1 MNLGVGLDGPLKAI
15 RVLEF
20 SGLGPTPF
28 AAMVLADMGAHVLR
42 IDRPDKG
49 ETLTQSKGADTLFR
63 GRSSLTLDLKDP
75 ARARSAR
82 ALAKH
87 ADVVLEGYRPGVM
100 EHLGLG
106 PDELLADHPG
116 LVYARITGWG
126 QSGPL
131 AKSAG
136 HDINYISLTGA
147 LLAIGTEG
155 EPPPPPLNLVGDF
168 GAGGMMAVAGILA
181 ALVERQS
188 SGRGQVVDAAM
199 IDGTTLLLAQVTSLR
214 TLGLWSDRR
223 GANLLDGGSYFYRC
237 YRCAD
242 GGFVAV
248 GALERKF
255 HDAFIEGLGLDPA
268 DFDNRLDPAHWSE
281 RAARIAAIFER
292 QDRAHWERWFD
303 GTDACVT
310 PVLSMDE
317 APAHPANRERA
328 VHVDASPAA
337 APSAAPRFS
346 RTPSSA
352 GPEGGAITA
361 EELRRWEVPGDLV
374 QALTSSA

>member
-1 MNLGVGLDGPLKAI
+1 M
-15 RVLEF
+15 
-20 SGLGPTPF
+20 
-28 AAMVLADMGAHVLR
+28 MLADMGADVLR
-42 IDRPDKG
+42 IDRPDAG
-49 ETLTQSKGADTLFR
+49 ETLIQSKTADTLSR
-63 GRSSLTLDLKDP
+63 GRSSLVLDLKNP
-75 ARARSAR
+75 VQASAAR
-82 ALAKH
+82 ALARH

-106 PDELLADHPG
+106 PDRLLLDHPG
-116 LVYARITGWG
+116 LIYARITGWG
-126 QSGPL
+126 QDGPL
-131 AKSAG
+131 ARRAG

-147 LLAIGTEG
+147 LLAMGTEG

-168 GAGGMMAVAGILA
+168 GAGGMLAVAGILA

-188 SGRGQVVDAAM
+188 SGLGQVVDAAM
-199 IDGTTLLLAQVTSLR
+199 IDGTALLLAQVASLR
-214 TLGLWSDRR
+214 ASGLWSERR

-255 HDAFIEGLGLDPA
+255 HDAFIAGLGLEPA
-268 DFDNRLDPAHWSE
+268 EFDNRLDPSHWPA
-281 RAARIAAIFER
+281 RAQHIAGIFARE
-292 QDRAHWERWFD
+292 DRAFWEHRFE

-317 APAHPANRERA
+317 APAHPANRDRGL
-328 VHVDASPAA
+328 HVGASPAA

-352 GPEGGAITA
+352 GPEGGAMTA
-361 EELRRWEVPGDLV
+361 DQLRDWEVPEELL
-374 QALTSSA
+374 QALTGPA

>member
-1 MNLGVGLDGPLKAI
+1 
-15 RVLEF
+15 VLEF

-28 AAMVLADMGAHVLR
+28 AAMMLADMGADILR

-49 ETLTQSKGADTLFR
+49 ESLTQSKGADTLFR
-63 GRSSLTLDLKDP
+63 GRPSLTLDLKDRDQ
-75 ARARSAR
+75 AAAAR
-82 ALAKH
+82 ALARH
-87 ADVVLEGYRPGVM
+87 ADVVVEGYRPGVM

-106 PDELLADHPG
+106 PDVLFGDHPA
-116 LVYARITGWG
+116 LIYARITGWG
-126 QSGPL
+126 QKGPL
-131 AKSAG
+131 ARSAG

-155 EPPPPPLNLVGDF
+155 EPPPPPLNLLGDF

-199 IDGTTLLLAQVTSLR
+199 VDGTALLLAQVASLR
-214 TLGLWSDRR
+214 MCGLWSERR

-248 GALERKF
+248 GALESKF
-255 HDAFIEGLGLDPA
+255 HDAFIERLGLDPA
-268 DFDNRLDPAHWSE
+268 DFPDRLEPRHWPE
-281 RAARIAAIFER
+281 RAGRIAAIFARE
-292 QDRAHWERWFD
+292 DRAFWERRFD

-310 PVLSMDE
+310 PVLSMDD
-317 APAHPANRERA
+317 APAHPANSARA
-328 VHVDASPAA
+328 MHVDTSPAA

-346 RTPSSA
+346 RTPSSVR
-352 GPEGGAITA
+352 PEGEAVTA
-361 EELRRWEVPGDLV
+361 AALRGWNVPEELL
-374 QALTSSA
+374 QALTGSA